1 MRIDFRERIAG
12 DVDHVPDQ
20 LLGIDPRAPAFGPAR
35 EREDLLD
42 QLRPVPRVVL
52 DHPDQVAAFLIPFL
66 HSQHFAR
73 DENGRQHVIE
83 IVRDASRQRA
93 DALQPL
99 RAQKLLFQLLSFR
112 HVLHHADRVLHPA
125 IRTSHRRYRQPRVN
139 DFPSLAQ
146 VALLELVVFPFPI
159 NHFLMQRQR

>member
-1 MRIDFRERIAG
+1 MASRALTHRLKLRRIAQEHPKLLGRLGRDADRLRERIAG

-35 EREDLLD
+35 ERKDLLD

-99 RAQKLLFQLLSFR
+99 RA
-112 HVLHHADRVLHPA
+112 
-125 IRTSHRRYRQPRVN
+125 
-139 DFPSLAQ
+139 
-146 VALLELVVFPFPI
+146 
-159 NHFLMQRQR
+159 